1 MKAPR
6 GHFLQVGKLPQDLL
20 AGLLHRYTG
29 RDDRILVGPA
39 IGVDAAVID
48 FGATC
53 LVAKTDPITFVSDEI
68 GFYAVV
74 INANDVACMGAR
86 PRWFLATIL
95 LPEGSATE
103 QMAEAI
109 FAQLAEAC
117 QKLDILL
124 CGGHTEITAGLDR
137 PIVVGQMLGEVPKE
151 GLVTSA
157 GLQPGDQII
166 LTKGVPIEGG
176 SIIARERAQELTELF
191 GPELV
196 ARCRE
201 LIFSPG
207 ISVVRDA
214 AIACQAGT
222 VHALH
227 DPTEG
232 GLVTGLREL
241 AAAAGVGLE
250 IDEQRIPIL
259 PECKILCDQYG
270 LDPLGTIASGAL
282 LIGAPPGDAARIVSG
297 LQRAGIQARLI
308 GRVVPPEK
316 GLLLRREDGFVALPL
331 FAQDEITK
339 LFAAGTGGF
348 HKEGSDGAAG
358 SRLKG

>member
-1 MKAPR
+1 MKSSR
-6 GHFLQVGKLPQDLL
+6 EHLLQVGKLPQDLL

-29 RDDRILVGPA
+29 RDDRLLVGPA
-39 IGVDAAVID
+39 IGIDATVID
-48 FGATC
+48 FGASC

-103 QMAEAI
+103 QMAETV
-109 FAQLAEAC
+109 FAQLAQAC
-117 QKLDILL
+117 QELDIVL
-124 CGGHTEITAGLDR
+124 CGGHTEITVGLDR
-137 PIVVGQMLGEVPKE
+137 PIVVGQMLGEVPRE
-151 GLVTSA
+151 RLVTSA
-157 GLQPGDQII
+157 GLQPGDHII

-196 ARCRE
+196 TRCRN

-214 AIACQAGT
+214 AIACQAGS

-250 IDEQRIPIL
+250 IDEHRIPIL

-282 LIGAPPGDAARIVSG
+282 LIGAPAGDSSRIVAALQAAGIEARVIGRAVEAERG
-297 LQRAGIQARLI
+297 LMLRRAGELI
-308 GRVVPPEK
+308 P
-316 GLLLRREDGFVALPL
+316 LPA
-331 FAQDEITK
+331 FPQDEI
-339 LFAAGTGGF
+339 
-348 HKEGSDGAAG
+348 
-358 SRLKG
+358 SRLFTG